1 MAAKSAKSRDVWFVA
16 APDFFGGESL
26 ESAAFREKGGSSL
39 ISYCSAVL
47 EINHL
52 DHNRLPQSHT
62 ASHLNNVINGTY
74 FPVVA
79 FVSKELVLLAH
90 KCDFAL
96 EVCEIRSDGDLPF
109 TLPMVCILKLPSLHP
124 STRVQFYMYDQT
136 PFAMSNPS
144 PLAVGSNRLPFQ
156 SSPVDALLGFEFSVW
171 RYGRPGSEVRRL
183 AFWVHHSTFVSTQHR
198 PGVGGLRREP
208 RSRCSCSRRGTCTAC
223 MGWCLGWSTA
233 SATLSPPHQFCI
245 GWKWVM
251 RSQMRRGE

>member
-1 MAAKSAKSRDVWFVA
+1 MAAKSAESRDVWFVA

-26 ESAAFREKGGSSL
+26 ESAAFHEKGGSSL

-62 ASHLNNVINGTY
+62 ASHINNVNNGTY
-74 FPVVA
+74 FLVVA

-124 STRVQFYMYDQT
+124 STCVQFYMYDEE
-136 PFAMSNPS
+136 
-144 PLAVGSNRLPFQ
+144 R
-156 SSPVDALLGFEFSVW
+156 
-171 RYGRPGSEVRRL
+171 
-183 AFWVHHSTFVSTQHR
+183 
-198 PGVGGLRREP
+198 GVGILTIFETAEGKGQWEWASLLT
-208 RSRCSCSRRGTCTAC
+208 SSRRQTFT
-223 MGWCLGWSTA
+223 
-233 SATLSPPHQFCI
+233 
-245 GWKWVM
+245 
-251 RSQMRRGE
+251 